1 MAPGRL
7 EWISIQVLATGAAYD
22 CPALICVNL
31 RHSSSYATIYASL
44 LYPYDETVMSNMLAV
59 LLNGIAQLEYD
70 RDKPLPPHQ
79 AAYLDKMDTRMDAGI
94 LADDATI
101 EHPDINQRARF
112 IAANLVGAMKSNDEE
127 MTAAMCT
134 WLANRLPD
142 LKQVKIDED
151 GDRVSIDLV
160 FDEEYGKQ
168 TAVSFSKL
176 N

>member
-1 MAPGRL
+1 
-7 EWISIQVLATGAAYD
+7 
-22 CPALICVNL
+22 
-31 RHSSSYATIYASL
+31 
-44 LYPYDETVMSNMLAV
+44 MLAV

-94 LADDATI
+94 LADDTTI
-101 EHPDINQRARF
+101 EHPDIHQRAQF
-112 IAANLVGAMKSNDEE
+112 IAANLVDAMKSNNEE

-142 LKQVKIDED
+142 LKQVKIVED

>member
-1 MAPGRL
+1 
-7 EWISIQVLATGAAYD
+7 
-22 CPALICVNL
+22 
-31 RHSSSYATIYASL
+31 
-44 LYPYDETVMSNMLAV
+44 MSNMLAV

-79 AAYLDKMDTRMDAGI
+79 AAYLEKMDSKMDAGI
-94 LADDATI
+94 VADDATI
-101 EHPDINQRARF
+101 RNPDLNQRAQF

-127 MTAAMCT
+127 MTAALCT